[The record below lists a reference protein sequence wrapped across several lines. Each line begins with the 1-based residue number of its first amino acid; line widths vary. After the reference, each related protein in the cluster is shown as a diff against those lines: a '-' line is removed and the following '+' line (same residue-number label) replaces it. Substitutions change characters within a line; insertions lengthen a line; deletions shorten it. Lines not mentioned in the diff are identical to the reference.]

1 MPQKKTNIIIKN
13 IIENIVIKISLTT
26 KSLNYHRKHSHTN
39 MLQKRSNKYI
49 IENVIM
55 QIL

>member
-1 MPQKKTNIIIKN
+1 MPKKIIIIKN
-13 IIENIVIKISLTT
+13 IIENIVITISLTT
-26 KSLNYHRKHSHTN
+26 KSLNYHRKHRHKN

-49 IENVIM
+49 IENVVM

>member
-1 MPQKKTNIIIKN
+1 MQKKTIIIKN
-13 IIENIVIKISLTT
+13 IIENIVKKISLTT

-49 IENVIM
+49 IENVVIQM
-55 QIL
+55 L